1 MSEHTAGLRSLA
13 EQDGPFLTF
22 MVPAPSATAD
32 AAHRF
37 EVERVNAFK
46 EISDIWPPDEIE
58 ALGQELAGLPHDA
71 GAAVVAIHAM
81 GGPTVVEFI
90 GNGIESA
97 RLDEGPLP
105 RLAPLIEARQR
116 LVAHVVV
123 EADLAGANI
132 TAIDRGE
139 VVATDA
145 VDGDNVHIH
154 RGHPGGWSQRRF
166 QQRAENTWDT
176 NADNVAEAVRVL
188 ADQVEARLILVAGP
202 TRAQSMVAQSIAD
215 TVTARVECVDAGDLD
230 GIAAEVVRYTAD
242 VAARDSKELIE
253 KAREA
258 KGTGQAPTSPE
269 ELLRALELGQ
279 VETLLVHDPADSAF
293 GPEPRL
299 IDRCIKQALLTDS
312 EIHVVPNVDILDNGA
327 AALLRWQPE
336 TSNR

>member
-1 MSEHTAGLRSLA
+1 
-13 EQDGPFLTF
+13 
-22 MVPAPSATAD
+22 MVPTPSATAD

-58 ALGQELAGLPHDA
+58 TLDQILAGLPHDA
-71 GAAVVAIHAM
+71 GAAVIAIHAM
-81 GGPTVVEFI
+81 GGPTIVEFI
-90 GNGIESA
+90 GNGIENA

-116 LVAHVVV
+116 LIAHVVV
-123 EADLAGANI
+123 DADLAGASI
-132 TAIDRGE
+132 IAIDRGE

-145 VDGDNVHIH
+145 VDGDTLHIH

-176 NADNVAEAVRVL
+176 NADNVADAVRVL
-188 ADQVEARLILVAGP
+188 ADQVGARLILVAGP

-215 TVTARVECVDAGDLD
+215 IITTRVECVDAGDLD
-230 GIAAEVVRYTAD
+230 GIAAEVLRYTAD
-242 VAARDSKELIE
+242 IAARDSKELIE
-253 KAREA
+253 RTREA
-258 KGTGQAPTSPE
+258 KGTEQAPTSTE
-269 ELLRALELGQ
+269 QLLSALDLGQ
-279 VETLLVHDPADSAF
+279 VDTLLVHDPTDGIF

-312 EIHVVPNVDILDNGA
+312 DIHVVPNVDILDNDA
-327 AALLRWQPE
+327 AALLRW
-336 TSNR
+336 